1 MSDAG
6 CPPPT
11 CNQQQAG
18 AQQVWPDPT
27 LKNCEHGV
35 YVAPA
40 AAALPAYC
48 DFFSNPN
55 INVNHWNMNSYSDV
69 ENVLSPPSSPWT
81 QSTLAP
87 QLPLNFG
94 PESGGTPIA
103 GSLCDTMFNLA
114 SDTGFTKTIIFETD
128 GAENDSQYLPTN
140 GVSCAGQPA
149 AAGQSTPNYSLQDWG
164 FAVPSVPSGCTQPVA
179 GQCMTPAEVSDEMD
193 DCIGWEAKIA
203 RYATY
208 YPAAG
213 NSIATDVEC
222 VAPATTQNPPL
233 VEGIN
238 WLVGAVNDGY
248 VPLNPDV
255 RTPLGGYQPQVAE
268 SIIRANLG
276 QPVTLAAATPAVAG
290 STSINVPAVELDLYQ
305 SLGQSTPNSQFELLV
320 SVPGTVYGVAPCGT
334 W

>member
-1 MSDAG
+1 
-6 CPPPT
+6 
-11 CNQQQAG
+11 
-18 AQQVWPDPT
+18 
-27 LKNCEHGV
+27 
-35 YVAPA
+35 
-40 AAALPAYC
+40 
-48 DFFSNPN
+48 
-55 INVNHWNMNSYSDV
+55 
-69 ENVLSPPSSPWT
+69 
-81 QSTLAP
+81 
-87 QLPLNFG
+87 
-94 PESGGTPIA
+94 
-103 GSLCDTMFNLA
+103 
-114 SDTGFTKTIIFETD
+114 
-128 GAENDSQYLPTN
+128 
-140 GVSCAGQPA
+140 
-149 AAGQSTPNYSLQDWG
+149 
-164 FAVPSVPSGCTQPVA
+164 
-179 GQCMTPAEVSDEMD
+179 MTPAEVSDEMD

-320 SVPGTVYGVAPCGT
+320 SVPGTVYGSPHAVPGDVDNSGCTNQADLNQILQSDVWLHQAPAAVPARRYST
-334 W
+334 PRWPT